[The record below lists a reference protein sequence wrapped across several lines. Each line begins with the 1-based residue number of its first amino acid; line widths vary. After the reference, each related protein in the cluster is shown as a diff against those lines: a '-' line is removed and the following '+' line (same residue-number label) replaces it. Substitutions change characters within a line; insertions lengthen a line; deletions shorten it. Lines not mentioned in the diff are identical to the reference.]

1 MSTSDAVPV
10 DWEAAADEAPVRGGG
25 GRAPWRHARR
35 GTARGGRARGRHAR
49 PRRPGAVQRDARGGS
64 RAPNRGAP
72 RGEPPPTRPTPC
84 FPAPAP
90 RPLPPLPRP
99 TSAASS
105 GDLLCAVCLDTIPLP
120 ALATLPGCDHAYCA
134 PCILAWAMAATA
146 ANPVAGGGAACGDA
160 APCPQ
165 CKAPFTSVV
174 THRRLD
180 GSLTEEPAEESV
192 CLLVRARWF
201 LDGREAAATDADARG
216 KAAAP
221 PPHWSDDDEYDD
233 EEEDYYFSAAAGR
246 ARVVLGNR
254 RFGDGGVLAAG
265 RMRARPAAAAARGGK
280 GKAGPAE
287 AAAAASASAEK
298 GRRARRAEKRGVS
311 GPPQRGASASA
322 AVAAAGSAA
331 CGR

>member
-1 MSTSDAVPV
+1 VGA
-10 DWEAAADEAPVRGGG
+10 EAA
-25 GRAPWRHARR
+25 
-35 GTARGGRARGRHAR
+35 
-49 PRRPGAVQRDARGGS
+49 RPGATRAAAPRVGGARE
-64 RAPNRGAP
+64 AAMPARGAP
-72 RGEPPPTRPTPC
+72 APSNATPEAGAGRRTAARPVGSRLRRAPPPASQLPPR
-84 FPAPAP
+84 APS
-90 RPLPPLPRP
+90 PPLPRP

-280 GKAGPAE
+280 GKGKAGPAE